1 MTEWRGVKCMAMNT
15 SWTQRHNLTWAP
27 VYSGVWTISWNI
39 SCDASQ
45 SLMPFWDW
53 WRSWRFITNHS
64 VLLFLIVASKRQ
76 QAFVFYFLPGLH
88 LFLLVLSLLAS
99 VTFLLLAG
107 AGRDALE
114 FIFRWALGW
123 FLEQNFTVG
132 WRVIA
137 CGRGEDASSA
147 QRGGLRRPFFNLLF
161 LDEGCQTCS
170 GTNISKTSLI
180 FQINHKRVLL

>member
-1 MTEWRGVKCMAMNT
+1 
-15 SWTQRHNLTWAP
+15 
-27 VYSGVWTISWNI
+27 
-39 SCDASQ
+39 
-45 SLMPFWDW
+45 MPFWDW

-64 VLLFLIVASKRQ
+64 VLLFLIVASKWQ

-123 FLEQNFTVG
+123 FLEQNFTVCG
-132 WRVIA
+132 RVIA
-137 CGRGEDASSA
+137 CGRDEDASSA
-147 QRGGLRRPFFNLLF
+147 QRGGLRRPFFLLLMSRWRVSNLQRDQHFKYIIDISNQPQTSFALN
-161 LDEGCQTCS
+161 LNMERAKLITTQWLTSHVKLNGEKKKKNWVTCQTP
-170 GTNISKTSLI
+170 
-180 FQINHKRVLL
+180 